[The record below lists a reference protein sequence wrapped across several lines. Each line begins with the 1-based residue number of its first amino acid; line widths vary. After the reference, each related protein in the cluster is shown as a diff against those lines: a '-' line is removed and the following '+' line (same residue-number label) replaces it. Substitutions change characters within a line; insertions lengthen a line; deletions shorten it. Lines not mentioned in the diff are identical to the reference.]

1 MDPKQ
6 TSPLGNTPAG
16 GQEGQNGQP
25 AGTQPVFG
33 TAGGNNAAG
42 NSTAMAGQLGAA
54 NLSTGANVSRTM
66 DSLNSKN
73 QSATGSSVFSKHK
86 FDKVDPNGDIILP
99 TSGPVKKERK
109 PINKGVLIKIAV
121 IAGGILGVLVIV
133 LAVVLMPKGGGNKQ
147 GGGTIASNLDY
158 QQAFNRYANYVL
170 FGVDDSEQ
178 MLESSYKENET
189 YQLEYSF
196 GRNEITEADE
206 ANYAKATTPI
216 TANSPQY
223 QLINSGTFFDTAMSY
238 YTTFL
243 EQSVNIDFVS
253 YPSVESLI
261 YAQTDGINFLSAFS
275 RFEEP
280 SLPTI
285 LYKVSTSDSLE
296 DVNIYIDEVYA
307 SLAESSA
314 AGLRYTGAATKYLK
328 AMAERYNY
336 FKVNN
341 CIKDNTIDTACTKRL
356 GSIPEIPAESSY
368 ATTSAIKNSTVN
380 IAFNNVIQGCFYLPE
395 AWSKPNPITFP
406 TQDVENGNETN
417 SEAKEEE
424 KAESAENNTNNNT
437 ENASEKSTGTN
448 NNDSNNSGDSNN
460 SNSSENSD
468 QSSSNNASGGNN

>member
-6 TSPLGNTPAG
+6 TSPLGNNPAG

-33 TAGGNNAAG
+33 AAGGNGAAS
-42 NSTAMAGQLGAA
+42 NSTMAGQLGAA

-86 FDKVDPNGDIILP
+86 FDKVEPNGDIILP
-99 TSGPVKKERK
+99 SSGPVKKEHK

-121 IAGGILGVLVIV
+121 IAGGILGVLVII

-178 MLESSYKENET
+178 ILTSSYDDKET

-206 ANYAKATTPI
+206 ANYTKATTPI

-238 YTTFL
+238 YSDFL
-243 EQSVNIDFVS
+243 EKSVDIDFVS
-253 YPSVESLI
+253 YPRVESLI
-261 YAQTDGINFLSAFS
+261 YAQTDGINFLNAFAS
-275 RFEEP
+275 LNEP
-280 SLPTI
+280 ALPTI
-285 LYKVSTSDSLE
+285 LNKVAEAESID
-296 DVNIYIDEVYA
+296 DVNAYIDESYA
-307 SLAESSA
+307 NLAESSS
-314 AGLRYTGAATKYLK
+314 AGARYAEVSTKYLK

-336 FKVNN
+336 FKENN
-341 CIKDNTIDTACTKRL
+341 CVKDGTIDTKCTGQLKQ
-356 GSIPEIPAESSY
+356 IPEIPAENNY
-368 ATTSAIKNSTVN
+368 ETTTAIKNN
-380 IAFNNVIQGCFYLPE
+380 IISIATNDVLRGCFYLPE
-395 AWSKPNPITFP
+395 AWATPDPITYP
-406 TQDVENGNETN
+406 TQDVEQENGANADENNDTTN
-417 SEAKEEE
+417 TTDSDN
-424 KAESAENNTNNNT
+424 AENTNNAVAPNTSKNSDDSTSNDTGNT
-437 ENASEKSTGTN
+437 ENQPADNT
-448 NNDSNNSGDSNN
+448 
-460 SNSSENSD
+460 SNSANGGSE
-468 QSSSNNASGGNN
+468 Q